1 MDRNTVIAF
10 VLIGLILMVWMW
22 ITVPPPKPQQT
33 VTHDSTAVQ
42 PHKDSL
48 KANPSL
54 HSGPAPATYSAEDT
68 LGKIFAPLAVGE
80 KKTILV
86 ETDLYNAKLS
96 TKGGAIKSWEL
107 TKYKTWDQ
115 YPVNL
120 IDESKGGDF
129 HMLFSTNEGKVV
141 STKNLF
147 FKSDLPHLQKIK
159 LGENDS
165 AVVTF
170 VLELNAGSRIY
181 KIMTFHG
188 NRYDVS
194 VSYRFE
200 KMEMII
206 SDFEYQVSWETGMK
220 YAEQNS
226 VDESSSSHAA
236 AFAGGEMTEID
247 ATTNNELVKL
257 PPISGQVTWV
267 TMRNKYFGIAIIPQT
282 GESQGAYLEGNRMPM
297 PDHGEK
303 EDYSMAIKMKFSGH
317 NVEVSRFTLFMGPLD
332 FNTVKSYNVE
342 LDKMMSLGA
351 AFIIRPISEYLIIPT
366 FQFLKMFIP
375 NYGIVLIIFSIIV
388 KIVLHPLTKSS
399 LTSMRKMQA
408 LQPMITELKEKYK
421 EDPQK
426 LNVQTMRLYQ
436 EYGVNPAGGC
446 LPMLLQLPILYAL
459 WAVFRSTIELRQ
471 AAFFGWIQDLSI
483 PDIITTLPF
492 KIPIFGIDQISGL
505 AVLLGIAMIVQ
516 QKMTVQDPRQ
526 KMMVWLMPIM
536 MTLLFMS
543 FPAGLN
549 LYYLVFNILSIVQ
562 QEYVK
567 HKHGDEPLKKVD
579 PSKKSKG
586 IMARIAKNLPDPNKL
601 NEKN

>member
-10 VLIGLILMVWMW
+10 VLIGLILMIWMW
-22 ITVPPPKPQQT
+22 ITVPPPKPQQH
-33 VTHDSTAVQ
+33 VSQDSTTVQ

-48 KANPSL
+48 KSAPSIQ
-54 HSGPAPATYSAEDT
+54 SRQAAVSYSAEDT
-68 LGKIFAPLAVGE
+68 LGKLFAPLVDGE
-80 KKTILV
+80 SKSIFVKS
-86 ETDLYNAKLS
+86 DLYNAKLS
-96 TKGGAIKSWEL
+96 TWGGAIKSWEL

-129 HMLFSTNEGKVV
+129 HLLFSTNEGKVV
-141 STKNLF
+141 STKNLY
-147 FKSDLPHLQKIK
+147 FKSDLSNMREIT

-165 AVVTF
+165 TTLTF
-170 VLELNAGSRIY
+170 VLEVNAQSRIY
-181 KIMTFHG
+181 KMFTFYG

-220 YAEQNS
+220 YAEHNS

-236 AFAGGEMTEID
+236 AYAGGEMTEID
-247 ATTNNELVKL
+247 ATKNNEPVKL

-267 TMRNKYFGIAIIPQT
+267 AMRNKYFGIAVIPKI
-282 GESQGAYLEGNRMPM
+282 GESQGAILEGNRIPM
-297 PDHGEK
+297 PHNGEK
-303 EDYSMAIKMKFSGH
+303 EDYSMAIKMKFSGQD
-317 NVEVSRFTLFMGPLD
+317 VENARFTLFMGPLD
-332 FNTVKSYNVE
+332 FNTVKSYNVD

-351 AFIIRPISEYLIIPT
+351 AFIIRPISEYVIIPT

-375 NYGIVLIIFSIIV
+375 NYGFVLIIFSILV

-408 LQPMITELKEKYK
+408 LQPMIAELKEKYK

-471 AAFFGWIQDLSI
+471 APFFGWIKDLSI

-505 AVLLGIAMIVQ
+505 AVLLGVAMIVQ

-526 KMMVWLMPIM
+526 KMMVWMMPIM

-549 LYYLVFNILSIVQ
+549 LYYLMFNLLSIVQ

-586 IMARIAKNLPDPNKL
+586 IMARIAKNLPDPNRGSK
-601 NEKN
+601 